1 MGWLDAFRTFLT
13 DAWGPVETPT
23 PAASVPVLRE
33 AMLPASYD
41 PDANLTAAGGGSQ
54 YYRQL
59 TKAARDLDPITDQR
73 ARDLAFGLYEMNP
86 LAKRIIELTR
96 DWVLGEGVA
105 VRVEPERMPVREAG
119 DDLSPTDAVSGRA
132 KRRQAQRQEIVD
144 RFWDDPH
151 NNLSETIFTKVLEL
165 GLWGEQCYPVT
176 VNPVNGAVR
185 LGYIDPSQINAI
197 IVDPMDATRVVA
209 VELKATPGGDPQRFK
224 AIGVNDDPAS
234 DSFGRMVGVLPG
246 ETYTVN
252 GRQHQYLG
260 ACFWFAINKI
270 TSARRGRSDLLCL
283 IDWLDAI
290 DQLHLNE
297 VDRAILI
304 KSFVWDVTLTGAAQS
319 EVEAR
324 AALMSV
330 PKPGSLRVHNDREM
344 WSAVS
349 PNMNAWDHSHT
360 IDVLLNHI
368 AAGAGLPKTWLS
380 GTIDVNKATAQEL
393 GEPAFKRMTARQKM
407 IKLML
412 VSMASFALDQAELA
426 GRISRRASRPGTY
439 PAAWPIK
446 AVMPEIRSKD
456 MKTAA
461 DTIASASTGL
471 VTMVDN
477 GLLDQ
482 ATGQEVA
489 AMLANEVGVEV
500 DLDIM
505 RVNITAETAE
515 RERKADEKMQQ
526 QAQVAA
532 TRPTRVA

>member
-1 MGWLDAFRTFLT
+1 
-13 DAWGPVETPT
+13 
-23 PAASVPVLRE
+23 
-33 AMLPASYD
+33 
-41 PDANLTAAGGGSQ
+41 
-54 YYRQL
+54 
-59 TKAARDLDPITDQR
+59 
-73 ARDLAFGLYEMNP
+73 
-86 LAKRIIELTR
+86 
-96 DWVLGEGVA
+96 
-105 VRVEPERMPVREAG
+105 
-119 DDLSPTDAVSGRA
+119 
-132 KRRQAQRQEIVD
+132 
-144 RFWDDPH
+144 
-151 NNLSETIFTKVLEL
+151 
-165 GLWGEQCYPVT
+165 
-176 VNPVNGAVR
+176 
-185 LGYIDPSQINAI
+185 
-197 IVDPMDATRVVA
+197 
-209 VELKATPGGDPQRFK
+209 
-224 AIGVNDDPAS
+224 
-234 DSFGRMVGVLPG
+234 MVGVLPG

-252 GRQHQYLG
+252 DRQHQYLG

-270 TSARRGRSDLLCL
+270 TGARRGRSDLLCL

-319 EVEAR
+319 EVEQR

-439 PAAWPIK
+439 PTAWPIK

-505 RVNITAETAE
+505 RANITAETVA

-526 QAQVAA
+526 QAQTAQGAA
-532 TRPTRVA
+532 SRPTRVA